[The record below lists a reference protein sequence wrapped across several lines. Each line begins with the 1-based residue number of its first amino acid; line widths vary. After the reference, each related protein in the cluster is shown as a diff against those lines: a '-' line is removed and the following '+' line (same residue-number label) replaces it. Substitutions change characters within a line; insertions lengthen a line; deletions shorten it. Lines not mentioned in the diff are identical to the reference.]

1 MLTFCQGC
9 QQNDLAVWEF
19 QRVVMAPRIVWVDL
33 PEDRGL
39 VAADLFFTP
48 RPELSHLTSSA
59 KDNSVPG
66 STQTATLTFS
76 DAAKPR
82 VPVPKSRVVSLS
94 PTFAGRDLTW

>member
-39 VAADLFFTP
+39 VAADLLLHGQ
-48 RPELSHLTSSA
+48 RLSHLTSSSN
-59 KDNSVPG
+59 DNSVPG
-66 STQTATLTFS
+66 STQTATLMSS
-76 DAAKPR
+76 DAAKPC

>member
-48 RPELSHLTSSA
+48 RPE
-59 KDNSVPG
+59 
-66 STQTATLTFS
+66 
-76 DAAKPR
+76 
-82 VPVPKSRVVSLS
+82 
-94 PTFAGRDLTW
+94 TFAPNLVCKGQLRPWQHADSYADVFRRSEASRACAKVAGG